1 MRSNYKTSRPPHR
14 LPPCFVQPDPF
25 RTDFAGRSLHQS
37 AAPITAYTE
46 TAGHRREETDTMDAN
61 QDGDPVKAAQAILTL
76 AERENPPLR
85 MRVGKQ
91 AVELAKVDLN
101 QQLDDLSTRD

>member
-1 MRSNYKTSRPPHR
+1 
-14 LPPCFVQPDPF
+14 
-25 RTDFAGRSLHQS
+25 
-37 AAPITAYTE
+37 
-46 TAGHRREETDTMDAN
+46 MDAN